1 MPRKRSATNVPVPT
15 AKRADVSDG
24 RCFLAVLLG
33 VMIVGIAVLMHHV
46 NLGDVGGTSRT
57 LKEDEPTSADARRAA
72 EFPTIT
78 SGEKL
83 VVLNFL
89 YTKNV
94 MAEEEAVVRK
104 VKFGSLLD
112 PPPFSQYVKARERL
126 NKLLEVSGDKH
137 GDEIPSDVETFDAS
151 IANSAKW
158 KAASAYI
165 HPSVLKYPAQRVQR
179 SGLCYI
185 HAPEVLQH
193 YLVSMQNKANAGMI
207 NIAEMIRDTWN
218 GVQLTRHIFDNT
230 GGNSHTMLTQI
241 LQPDSVLLTCT
252 LKDYRLF
259 LEQYG
264 PALVSTFVV
273 RDEFLDVHGGKS
285 FGGTVSGLFKGHHA
299 MVLIGV
305 RIDQNTQQQWFL
317 LQNWWPNMQFVEVSE
332 SYLESAGATVYFV
345 KTPQSSIPTAFP
357 TYTAL
362 YAENENLDKE
372 ETFAMLED

>member
-1 MPRKRSATNVPVPT
+1 MRAHRSAKLAPAST
-15 AKRADVSDG
+15 AKSVR
-24 RCFLAVLLG
+24 
-33 VMIVGIAVLMHHV
+33 
-46 NLGDVGGTSRT
+46 SR
-57 LKEDEPTSADARRAA
+57 LRE
-72 EFPTIT
+72 EFPNARKQ
-78 SGEKL
+78 KL
-83 VVLNFL
+83 ELLTFL
-89 YTKNV
+89 YAKNI
-94 MAEEEAVVRK
+94 MAEEPAVIRQAE
-104 VKFGSLLD
+104 FGYILD
-112 PPPFSQYVKARERL
+112 PRASSRYVKARERL

-137 GDEIPSDVETFDAS
+137 GNVIPSDVEALDAS
-151 IANSAKW
+151 IAKSAEW

-165 HPSVLKYPAQRVQR
+165 HPSVLEYPAQRVQR

-207 NIAEMIRDTWN
+207 NMAEMIRDTWN
-218 GVQLTRHIFDNT
+218 GEQLTRHIFDIK
-230 GGNSHTMLTQI
+230 GGNGRAMLKQI
-241 LQPDSVLLTCT
+241 LQPNSIVAAAGTMQ
-252 LKDYRLF
+252 YRLF

-264 PALVSTFVV
+264 PALVSTFAVH
-273 RDEFLDVHGGKS
+273 DEFLDVHGGKS

-332 SYLESAGATVYFV
+332 SYLKSAGATVYFV
-345 KTPQSSIPTAFP
+345 ETPQSSIPTAFP

-362 YAENENLDKE
+362 YAENENMDKE